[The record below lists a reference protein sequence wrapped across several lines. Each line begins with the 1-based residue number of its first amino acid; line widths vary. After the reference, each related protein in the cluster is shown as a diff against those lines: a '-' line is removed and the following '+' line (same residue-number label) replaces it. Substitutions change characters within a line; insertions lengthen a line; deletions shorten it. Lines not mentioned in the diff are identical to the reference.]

1 VEPLRLATC
10 LLLSLPAGWFASAL
24 RERVPDRQPLF
35 RPLPAVARTRSYVVV
50 QLAVTALFVVAAL
63 RFADT
68 ELLVLV
74 GYLTFFTA
82 AVALCAIDLDVF
94 RLPDAIVGG
103 TMVIAVPIV
112 TVASV
117 LGGWPERIRFAL
129 LGCAFYFGFL
139 LLAHLAFP
147 RGMGFGDVKL
157 AGLLGLYV
165 GWLATSGLTAVVLVL
180 YAMLAGFLVGSL
192 VGIVLF
198 AFRGRSR
205 HYPFGP
211 FLIGGAIV
219 VIAFSTQ
226 LLPVGV

>member
-1 VEPLRLATC
+1 VDPLRLATC

-24 RERVPDRQPLF
+24 RERVPDRRPLF
-35 RPLPAVARTRSYVVV
+35 RPLPNWSLSRSYVIV
-50 QLAVTALFVVAAL
+50 QAAVTFLFGAAAV

-68 ELLVLV
+68 DLLVLLT
-74 GYLTFFTA
+74 YLLFFTS
-82 AVALCAIDLDVF
+82 AVALCAIDLDRF

-103 TMVIAVPIV
+103 TLVV
-112 TVASV
+112 TLPLVTLASV
-117 LGGWPERIRFAL
+117 VAGGPERIRFAL
-129 LGCAFYFGFL
+129 IGGGFYFGFL

-157 AGLLGLYV
+157 AALLGLFV
-165 GWLATSGLTAVVLVL
+165 GWLATSWLTAVVLVL
-180 YAMLAGFLVGSL
+180 YCMLVGFLVGSAAGL
-192 VGIVLF
+192 VLF
-198 AFRGRSR
+198 AFQGRSR

-211 FLIGGAIV
+211 FLIGGALV